1 MLRRIRAATMLGLL
15 WAFVWLPTAVVAGMA
30 FEWLSFPLRS
40 TDWLLLAIFV
50 GLGFASGATF
60 GALLSRLER
69 NRTVEG
75 IAPSRLAIWGL
86 LAGAGI
92 PILLCLIVLAVVPAD
107 VHLARSAYG
116 LFTLLGLLGA
126 ATAEMSIALAKRAAP
141 TEINALSNRE
151 HR

>member
-15 WAFVWLPTAVVAGMA
+15 WAVVWLPTAVVAGIA
-30 FEWLSFPLRS
+30 FGWISFPLRS
-40 TDWLLLAIFV
+40 TDRLLLAIFV
-50 GLGFASGATF
+50 GLGFASGTTF

-69 NRTVEG
+69 DRTVEVL
-75 IAPSRLAIWGL
+75 APGRLAIWGL

-126 ATAEMSIALAKRAAP
+126 ATAEMTIALAKRGAP
-141 TEINALSNRE
+141 TEINAPPT
-151 HR
+151 